1 MFRGYGVSRAV
12 GSANPEVDYMSKI
25 LYGAIIGMLVLTV
38 SSCGGASNGV
48 TCQETMPGMQMC
60 DRTAPSP
67 ATAVAPQK

>member
-1 MFRGYGVSRAV
+1 
-12 GSANPEVDYMSKI
+12 MSKI

-67 ATAVAPQK
+67 ATAVAPHK